1 MNPFEDVTSQNKEL
15 AIYPVEIAAAPRT
28 LVDVLIASAN
38 NYPDSLAVDNGSE
51 SLTYSQLI
59 KEVEEQAAL
68 LQSIGVRAGDRVGI
82 HIKSG
87 TIRLYSSI
95 LAVLFSGAAYVPVDV
110 DDPAERAEL
119 VWSESKVSAIV
130 KDDAKI
136 LTRLPSMGSTARRP
150 ATDDDA
156 WIIFTSGSTGKPK
169 GVAVTHR
176 SAAAFVDAEAQ
187 IFLPNKPL
195 SPGDRVL
202 AGLSVAFDASCEEMW
217 LAWRYGACLVPAS
230 RSLVK
235 SGADLGNFL
244 IEQSISVVSTVPT
257 LAALWPPETFSR
269 VRLLILG
276 GEACPPELSTR
287 LSSTV
292 DSVWNTYGPTEATV
306 VSCAAQLFP
315 GEQVSIGLPLPGWK
329 LAVVNSE
336 GAAVRWGEEGELI
349 IGGVGMARYLDENK
363 DKEKFAPAA
372 VFGGERA
379 YRSGDLVRAE
389 RDGLFFLGRN
399 DEQIK
404 FGGRRIELGEI
415 DAALM
420 ALPGVSAAATAIKY
434 TEMGSQVLVGYL
446 VCSRPVGEKDR
457 SQLRQMLPPTLVPML
472 VLVDDLP
479 VRTSGKVDRKALPW
493 PLTQSSLPDVG
504 VHDST
509 MAWVAE
515 KWRCVLGIAAS
526 PNSHFFDL
534 GGTSLGAAQLISQL
548 REKCPTLSIA
558 DVYEN
563 PTLSKM
569 SARVDEISGTKQGR
583 RDVTPTT
590 RWVVTVQT
598 AVLILQLVLEAM
610 RWISALALSKKFFSL
625 RLAGSSWANQ
635 HEIPW
640 WLIVA
645 GWVLFISMPGRL
657 LTTAGL
663 VRLLTVKMAPGTY
676 QRGSSTHLRLWAA
689 ERVAALGRLGA
700 ISGTQ
705 WCLRYAQLLGCRV
718 GANVQLH
725 GLPPVTGLADFGSD
739 CAIEPE
745 ADVGGWWLDGDLL
758 HIGSVT
764 IGESARVGAR
774 STLMP
779 NAVVEPF
786 SIVKPGT
793 SVEGTVKGPSVSVTS
808 LEKTETELNKR
819 CFWPG
824 FRYTS
829 SILFLDFLPAFL
841 IAPIWGL
848 TPALVHDWSDFR
860 QLAIALLQMTL
871 PGAFLGLLLYGI
883 FIVIVVR
890 LASLVIRPGVH
901 SWHSSAAWAA
911 WLVHFLM
918 MDARSTLFPIYAS
931 LLAPYWLRMLGAKIG
946 ASVEA
951 STVVPLPS
959 LLRVHDG
966 AFLADDVL
974 LSPFKLYRGTI
985 SFGTTSIGV
994 KSFAGNSAIID
1005 GGIEVPDGVLIGVL
1019 GTAPDQR
1026 QMDIGS
1032 PWLGRPPMPLPRRKE
1047 TTVDETR
1054 TFKPPGRL
1062 VFARSLVESCRIVP
1076 LLIASML
1083 ATLVGVI
1090 TLWVMN
1096 KFGVSYAILACT
1108 GLLLGAGVT
1117 ACFTATVAKWLL
1129 TPVIRAGQQRPLW
1142 SPFVWRNELCDT
1154 FIQSL
1159 AVPWLARLC
1168 YGTPILNFWMRSLG
1182 AKLGRGVW
1190 LESHLLPEAEL
1201 VQLDA
1206 GVTINRGCV
1215 CQTHLFHDR
1224 LMRLDRVHLQ
1234 AGATLGP
1241 YAITLP
1247 GTVIGAGTTI
1257 APTSLVMRGEHIPA
1271 GSHWKGNPVRP
1282 WSSEKARS
1290 ASESSDSDAARSF

>member
-1 MNPFEDVTSQNKEL
+1 MSSLKDDTSQYREL
-15 AIYPVEIAAAPRT
+15 AIYPVEPAATPRT
-28 LVDVLIASAN
+28 LVDVLIASAI
-38 NYPDSLAVDNGSE
+38 NYPDSLAIDNGSE

-59 KEVEEQAAL
+59 KTVEEQAVL
-68 LQSIGVRAGDRVGI
+68 LQSFGVLAGDRIGI
-82 HIKSG
+82 HVRSG
-87 TIRLYSSI
+87 TTKLYSSI
-95 LAVLFSGAAYVPVDV
+95 LAVLFCGAAYVPVDV
-110 DDPAERAEL
+110 NDPAERAEL
-119 VWSESKVSAIV
+119 VWSESKVCAIV
-130 KDDAKI
+130 TDDAKI
-136 LTRLPSMGSTARRP
+136 TTRLPSIGGTARRP
-150 ATDDDA
+150 TPDDDA

-195 SPGDRVL
+195 SSGDRVL

-217 LAWRYGACLVPAS
+217 LAWRYGACLVPAP

-235 SGADLGNFL
+235 SGADLGIFL
-244 IEQSISVVSTVPT
+244 IEQRITVVSTVPT
-257 LAALWPPETFSR
+257 LAALWPLETLAR

-292 DSVWNTYGPTEATV
+292 DAVWNTYGPTEATV
-306 VSCAAQLFP
+306 VSCAAQLSP
-315 GEQVSIGLPLPGWK
+315 GEQVSIGLPLTGWK

-336 GAAVRWGEEGELI
+336 GTAVRWGEEGELI
-349 IGGVGMARYLDENK
+349 IGGVGMARYLDEAK

-420 ALPGVSAAATAIKY
+420 TLPGVCAAATAIKY
-434 TEMGSQVLVGYL
+434 TEVGSQVLVGYL
-446 VCSRPVGEKDR
+446 VCSRPVEEKDR
-457 SQLRQMLPPTLVPML
+457 SQLRQILPPTLVPML

-493 PLTQSSLPDVG
+493 PLTESCLPDTG
-504 VHDST
+504 IRDST
-509 MAWVAE
+509 MVWVAE
-515 KWRCVLGIAAS
+515 KWRCVLGIAPS
-526 PNSHFFDL
+526 PDSHFFDL

-548 REKCPTLSIA
+548 REKCPTFSIA

-563 PTLSKM
+563 PTLTKM
-569 SARVDEISGTKQGR
+569 SARFDELSGTKQCR
-583 RDVTPTT
+583 RDVKPTT

-598 AVLILQLVLEAM
+598 AVLIFQLVLEAM

-625 RLAGSSWANQ
+625 RLKESSWANQ
-635 HEIPW
+635 NDVPW

-663 VRLLTVKMAPGTY
+663 VRLLTIKVAPGTY
-676 QRGSSTHLRLWAA
+676 QRGSSTHLRLWTA
-689 ERVAALGRLGA
+689 ERVVALGRLGA

-725 GLPPVTGLADFGSD
+725 GLPPITGLADFGND

-758 HIGSVT
+758 HIGSITV
-764 IGESARVGAR
+764 GESARVGAR

-779 NAVVEPF
+779 NSVVEPF
-786 SIVKPGT
+786 SIVQPGT
-793 SVEGTVKGPSVSVTS
+793 SVEGIVKGPRVSVIS
-808 LEKTETELNKR
+808 LEKTETKLPKSG
-819 CFWPG
+819 FWPEL
-824 FRYTS
+824 RYTS
-829 SILFLDFLPAFL
+829 SILALDFLPVLL

-848 TPALVHDWSDFR
+848 TPALVRDWSNFR
-860 QLAIALLQMTL
+860 RLAIALLEMTL
-871 PGAFLGLLLYGI
+871 PGAFLGFMLYGVVV
-883 FIVIVVR
+883 VIVVR
-890 LASLVIRPGVH
+890 LSSLAIRPGAH

-918 MDARSTLFPIYAS
+918 MDARNTLFPIYAS
-931 LLAPYWLRMLGAKIG
+931 LFTPYWLRMLGAKVG
-946 ASVEA
+946 ASIEA

-959 LLRVHDG
+959 LLSVHDG

-974 LSPFKLYRGTI
+974 LSPFELCRGQI
-985 SFGTTSIGV
+985 RFGEASIGI

-1005 GGIEVPDGVLIGVL
+1005 GGIELPDGVLLGVL
-1019 GTAPDQR
+1019 GSAPDQG
-1026 QMDIGS
+1026 QMDVGS
-1032 PWLGRPPMPLPRRKE
+1032 SWLGRPPMPLPRRKE
-1047 TTVDETR
+1047 AMVDETR

-1062 VFARSLVESCRIVP
+1062 VLARALVESCRIVP
-1076 LLIASML
+1076 LLISSML
-1083 ATLVGVI
+1083 ATLVGI
-1090 TLWVMN
+1090 TTLWTMN
-1096 KFGVSYAILACT
+1096 SFGVGYAILACA
-1108 GLLLGAGVT
+1108 GMLLGAGVT
-1117 ACFTATVAKWLL
+1117 ACCTATVAKWLL

-1168 YGTPILNFWMRSLG
+1168 YGTPMLNLWMRSLG

-1224 LMRLDRVHLQ
+1224 LMRLDKVHLQ

-1271 GSHWKGNPVRP
+1271 GSRWKGNPVRP
-1282 WSSEKARS
+1282 WATEKAQS
-1290 ASESSDSDAARSF
+1290 ALESSDSEATRSF